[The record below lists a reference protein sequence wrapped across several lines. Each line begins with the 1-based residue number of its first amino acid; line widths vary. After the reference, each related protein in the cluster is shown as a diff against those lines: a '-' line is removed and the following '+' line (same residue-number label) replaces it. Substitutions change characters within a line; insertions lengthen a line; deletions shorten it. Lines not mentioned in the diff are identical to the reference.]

1 MKVTVTF
8 WEHASISPPKK
19 HTPKP
24 KMARKIFTKHTP
36 EPRSKNHVA
45 ANPVPSVYGSTRP
58 SPAAKTLHK
67 MIGMQ
72 QPSIKDT
79 DAAMSLCVLSGVSR
93 DEHHV
98 VSPTQMDMKYPQTL
112 SHTFA
117 AAIALPNIVEDE
129 PAPVTA
135 NLLVQDSQANVST
148 ISAYALNSSNAE
160 TTKASPAPPKKK
172 SKRGTYN
179 KHIHPVSF
187 DEMKR
192 IMRVYG
198 PIKCLRQR
206 NSSTHLKSHTKDTSI
221 KRKFYRWF
229 PDFNERFE
237 MTEGG
242 WFMPK
247 YGHEEEM
254 KYRKAMRKSDQQV
267 LIKKR
272 SLKRC
277 GPKS

>member
-1 MKVTVTF
+1 MPQWMLSK
-8 WEHASISPPKK
+8 SPTRSHLNSTSYTT
-19 HTPKP
+19 HT
-24 KMARKIFTKHTP
+24 
-36 EPRSKNHVA
+36 
-45 ANPVPSVYGSTRP
+45 
-58 SPAAKTLHK
+58 

-79 DAAMSLCVLSGVSR
+79 DAAMSLCVLSGGSR
-93 DEHHV
+93 DEYHL
-98 VSPTQMDMKYPQTL
+98 VSPTQMDIKYPQTL
-112 SHTFA
+112 SHTSA
-117 AAIALPNIVEDE
+117 AAIALPNIVENE
-129 PAPVTA
+129 PVPVTA
-135 NLLVQDSQANVST
+135 NLVQDLQANVV
-148 ISAYALNSSNAE
+148 SSNAR
-160 TTKASPAPPKKK
+160 TTKASPTSPKKK
-172 SKRGTYN
+172 GKRGTYN
-179 KHIHPVSF
+179 KRIHPVSF

-192 IMRVYG
+192 LMRVYG

-206 NSSTHLKSHTKDTSI
+206 NSSARLLSHTKDTSI

-237 MTEGG
+237 LTECG

-254 KYRKAMRKSDQQV
+254 KYREAMRKSDQQV

-272 SLKRC
+272 CLKRC

>member
-1 MKVTVTF
+1 
-8 WEHASISPPKK
+8 
-19 HTPKP
+19 
-24 KMARKIFTKHTP
+24 
-36 EPRSKNHVA
+36 
-45 ANPVPSVYGSTRP
+45 
-58 SPAAKTLHK
+58 

-72 QPSIKDT
+72 QPSIKDK
-79 DAAMSLCVLSGVSR
+79 DAAMSLCVLSGGSR
-93 DEHHV
+93 DEYHV
-98 VSPTQMDMKYPQTL
+98 VSPTPMDMKQSHTL

-117 AAIALPNIVEDE
+117 DAITLPNIVEDE

-135 NLLVQDSQANVST
+135 NLVQDSQADVSSN
-148 ISAYALNSSNAE
+148 SAHVRNSSNSKTA
-160 TTKASPAPPKKK
+160 KASPTPQKKK
-172 SKRGTYN
+172 GKRRGTYN
-179 KHIHPVSF
+179 KHVHPVSF

-192 IMRVYG
+192 LMRVYG

-206 NSSTHLKSHTKDTSI
+206 NSSAHLNSHTKDTSI

-254 KYRKAMRKSDQQV
+254 KYREAMRKSDQQV